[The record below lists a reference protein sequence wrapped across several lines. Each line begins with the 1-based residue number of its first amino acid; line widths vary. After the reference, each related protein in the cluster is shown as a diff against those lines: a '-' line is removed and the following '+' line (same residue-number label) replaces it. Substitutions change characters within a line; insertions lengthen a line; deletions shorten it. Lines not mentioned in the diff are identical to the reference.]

1 MFPHPAVARSPMPP
15 ATTDI
20 QLQLSL
26 DELNL
31 VLEAVG
37 NLPFARVFALVGK
50 IQAQAGAQLQAQAGA
65 AALPATAQA
74 AGQAAGQA
82 G

>member
-1 MFPHPAVARSPMPP
+1 MQPTPSAPRSAAAA
-15 ATTDI
+15 ATSEI
-20 QLQLSL
+20 QLQLSI

-31 VLEAVG
+31 VLEGIG

-65 AALPATAQA
+65 PAGPAT
-74 AGQAAGQA
+74 GQA

>member
-1 MFPHPAVARSPMPP
+1 MQPNANPSRPAPGSPMP
-15 ATTDI
+15 DI
-20 QLQLSL
+20 QLRLTI

-31 VLEAVG
+31 VLEGIG

-50 IQAQAGAQLQAQAGA
+50 IQAQAGEQLQAKA
-65 AALPATAQA
+65 AAAGPAA
-74 AGQAAGQA
+74 ASGGQA

>member
-1 MFPHPAVARSPMPP
+1 MQPTPSAPRSVAAA
-15 ATTDI
+15 ATPEI
-20 QLQLSL
+20 QLQLSI

-31 VLEAVG
+31 VLEGIG

-65 AALPATAQA
+65 PAGPAT
-74 AGQAAGQA
+74 GQA

>member
-1 MFPHPAVARSPMPP
+1 MHPNPAAARSPMPP

-20 QLQLSL
+20 QLRLSL

-50 IQAQAGAQLQAQAGA
+50 IQAQAGEQLQAQAGSA
-65 AALPATAQA
+65 AT
-74 AGQAAGQA
+74 QAAGQA

>member
-1 MFPHPAVARSPMPP
+1 MQPNANPSRPAPGSPMP
-15 ATTDI
+15 DI
-20 QLQLSL
+20 QLRLTI

-31 VLEAVG
+31 VLEGIG

-50 IQAQAGAQLQAQAGA
+50 IQAQAGAQLQAQAPA
-65 AALPATAQA
+65 ARPATP
-74 AGQAAGQA
+74 AAGQA